1 MDEAALTYPG
11 GLIGALATAF
21 DGGLQSGGEGRHTA
35 ARRHGRPKV
44 AVASKAGVG
53 SVVLTFQLVIYRRL
67 SGDRQNFLVAAAYL
81 AVVCMDHQSCQWW
94 VTATVGFTHHPAQD
108 RTDPVV
114 QESLGP
120 DTSAALD
127 LFRQLLVSDYCV
139 VRLRYAYEDQ
149 VRL

>member
-1 MDEAALTYPG
+1 LDEAARTNPG
-11 GLIGALATAF
+11 GLIRALAAALY
-21 DGGLQSGGEGRHTA
+21 GGLQSGGERWHTT
-35 ARRHGRPKV
+35 ARGHGRPKV

-53 SVVLTFQLVIYRRL
+53 SMVLTFQLVIDRRL
-67 SGDRQNFLVAAAYL
+67 SSDRQNFLVTAAYL
-81 AVVCMDHQSCQWW
+81 AVVGMDHQSCQWW
-94 VTATVGFTHHPAQD
+94 VAATVGFTHNAAQD

-120 DTSAALD
+120 DASPALD
-127 LFRQLLVSDYCV
+127 LLRQLLVSDHCV